1 MNNEFGM
8 KELYSVFLKTTY
20 PMRINGKD
28 FDEGEVIAAFDKIQ
42 LANFQEVK
50 KAVEAKGGFDNRA
63 HVTWQS
69 TKEVDFIFSQGI
81 FSKEQ
86 MALLTGANLVKEN
99 QGIVLTQRDKV
110 EVQDRKITLRKVPY
124 GKVFIYNSKGER
136 VDSLIENI
144 EGKTITFDGMEN
156 YEELICDYDYYYK
169 PEEDKRISELVIGQE
184 LVKGYLSL
192 EARTRVKDDVTGHTR
207 TGIIKIPQLKL
218 MSDLS
223 MRLGNNAPPQMGTF
237 KAVGYPVGSRGD
249 SKVME
254 ILFLEDDIDADM

>member
-28 FDEGEVIAAFDKIQ
+28 FVEGEIIAAFDKIQ
-42 LANFQEVK
+42 LANFQEIK

-63 HVTWQS
+63 HVTWQT

-99 QGIVLTQRDKV
+99 QGIVLTEREKV
-110 EVQDRKITLRKVPY
+110 ETDANGKFELKNLPYEKFFLYSADGNKVP
-124 GKVFIYNSKGER
+124 SSR
-136 VDSLIENI
+136 
-144 EGKTITFDGMEN
+144 ITRNEKEIIVNGSAF
-156 YEELICDYDYYYK
+156 EELICDYDYYYTAK
-169 PEEDKRISELVIGQE
+169 VSELIIGQE

-254 ILFLEDDIDADM
+254 ILFLEDDIDSDF

>member
-1 MNNEFGM
+1 MTEFGM

-28 FDEGEVIAAFDKIQ
+28 FEEGEVIAAFDKIQ

-63 HVTWQS
+63 HVTWLT
-69 TKEVDFIFSQGI
+69 TKEVDFVFSQGI

-86 MALLTGANLVKEN
+86 MALLTGANLVKDN
-99 QGIVLTQRDKV
+99 QGIVLTEREKV
-110 EVQDRKITLRKVPY
+110 ETDENGNFELKNLPYRSFFLYSAAGDKIPSSRITRNEKQVNVQ
-124 GKVFIYNSKGER
+124 NS
-136 VDSLIENI
+136 I
-144 EGKTITFDGMEN
+144 
-156 YEELICDYDYYYK
+156 YEELICDYDFYYTAQV
-169 PEEDKRISELVIGQE
+169 SELVIGQE

-223 MRLGNNAPPQMGTF
+223 MRLGSNASPQMGTF

-254 ILFLEDDIDADM
+254 ILFLEDDIDSDF